1 MHLFVYLYCSNNL
14 FSPWHLDLDRHSDP
28 EESFACDLAEF
39 PSINPDATLMED
51 DDDPSLGL
59 PSLGS
64 AGLSLHRGS
73 TLLDLDSDQEAEELE
88 GAQLCLSALQQAAT
102 SQLSSHISSQ
112 ISGQLAST
120 ITTSLLQAALAGQTQ
135 PQPQPPAQARAQPQ
149 PHRRQAAQSKRGSRD
164 HHHPAGQG
172 QGQGGGHHS
181 RSYRH
186 QDSSE
191 LDTDLDGEDFEM
203 LDQSEL
209 SQMDPLGLDGGRGG
223 SAGNAG
229 FLSNLLGK
237 PQ

>member
-1 MHLFVYLYCSNNL
+1 MFVSK
-14 FSPWHLDLDRHSDP
+14 DLDRHSDP
-28 EESFACDLAEF
+28 EESFAYDLPDF

-64 AGLSLHRGS
+64 AGLSGHRGS
-73 TLLDLDSDQEAEELE
+73 ALLDLDSDQEEEELE
-88 GAQLCLSALQQAAT
+88 GAQLCLSALQQAAS
-102 SQLSSHISSQ
+102 SQL
-112 ISGQLAST
+112 SGQLAST
-120 ITTSLLQAALAGQTQ
+120 ITTSLLQAALAGHTQ
-135 PQPQPPAQARAQPQ
+135 PQPQQQQQPRQAGQAR
-149 PHRRQAAQSKRGSRD
+149 R
-164 HHHPAGQG
+164 
-172 QGQGGGHHS
+172 GGGRDPGAQGAHP

-186 QDSSE
+186 QSSSE

-209 SQMDPLGLDGGRGG
+209 SQMDPLGPDGARGG
-223 SAGNAG
+223 SGGNNAG